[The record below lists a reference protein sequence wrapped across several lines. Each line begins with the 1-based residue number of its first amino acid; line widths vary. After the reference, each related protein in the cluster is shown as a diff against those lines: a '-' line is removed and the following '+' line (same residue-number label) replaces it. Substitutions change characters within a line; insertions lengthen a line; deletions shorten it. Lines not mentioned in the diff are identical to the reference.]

1 MFMLFV
7 VQGYHCPT
15 FVVKR
20 GINVQ
25 GDECSGSLVFGV
37 FNVRGVID
45 VRGDSCYSTTINQ

>member
-15 FVVKR
+15 FVVIR

-45 VRGDSCYSTTINQ
+45 VRGDSCYSTV